1 MKVLIIKV
9 SALGDIIHALP
20 AAAYLKNHPKVTE
33 LHWLVE
39 EPFAAFLAGQQPLID
54 KIQLISTKKW
64 RRQGWTASLGGV
76 WNTIRKLRREKYD
89 LVLDLQGNSK
99 SGMFTRFTGAPRRF
113 GFDAGGVR
121 EWPNLMATNRQVTPA
136 KAVSHIIDKNLF
148 LAAGAFPGGPPAPL
162 QGPLRA
168 DSRLLKQVEEKL
180 AASGKSGRPLVAFHY
195 GTTWETKLWSVDAWI
210 ELARRLWET
219 RKAAPLLTWGDEH
232 ELEAVRKIA
241 AACPAATIW
250 PRGSLEELMALLTLA
265 DLVVGGDTGPIH
277 IAAAL
282 GTPTVSLYRAT
293 DHQRNGPRGE
303 KHACFQST
311 MECSPCLLKTCPQD
325 ERCRQTIQ
333 VGQLLEA
340 IHHLL
345 DKNPSP

>member
-20 AAAYLKNHPKVTE
+20 AAAYLKNHPKVAE

-39 EPFAAFLAGQQPLID
+39 EPFAAFLAGQRALID
-54 KIQLISTKKW
+54 KIQLINTKAW
-64 RRQGWTASLGGV
+64 RRQGLTSALAGLWT
-76 WNTIRKLRREKYD
+76 TIKKLRRENYN

-99 SGMFTRFTGAPRRF
+99 SGMFTRLSGAPLRF
-113 GFDAGGVR
+113 GFDVGGVR
-121 EWPNLMATNRQVTPA
+121 EWPNILATNRHVTPA
-136 KAVSHIIDKNLF
+136 KTITHIIDKNLS

-162 QGPLRA
+162 QGPLQA
-168 DSRLLKQVEEKL
+168 DARLLEQVEEKL
-180 AASGKSGRPLVAFHY
+180 AASGKSERPLVVFHY

-210 ELARRLWET
+210 ELARLLWES
-219 RKAAPLLTWGDEH
+219 RKAAPLLTWGNED
-232 ELEAVRKIA
+232 ELEAVRKISA
-241 AACPAATIW
+241 GCPAAMIW
-250 PRGSLEELMALLTLA
+250 PRGSLEELMALLALA
-265 DLVVGGDTGPIH
+265 DLVVGGDTGPVH

-282 GTPTVSLYRAT
+282 GTPTVSLFRAT
-293 DHQRNGPRGE
+293 DHRRNGPRGD

-333 VGQLLEA
+333 AGQLLEA
-340 IHHLL
+340 IYHLL